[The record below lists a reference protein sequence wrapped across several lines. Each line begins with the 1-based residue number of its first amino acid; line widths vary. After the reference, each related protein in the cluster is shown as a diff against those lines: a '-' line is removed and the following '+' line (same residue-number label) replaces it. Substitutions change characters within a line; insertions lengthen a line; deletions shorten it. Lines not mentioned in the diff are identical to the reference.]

1 MQDRNNI
8 LHDSYN
14 YEAWSGFQSALKP
27 SENGSNKNINREV
40 IK

>member
-8 LHDSYN
+8 LNDSYN

-27 SENGSNKNINREV
+27 FENGSNKNINREV